1 MLEMRGIRKRYG
13 AIQAN
18 DGIDLKVDAG
28 RILGLLGENGSGKS
42 TLMKV
47 LFGVVKP
54 DSGTIR
60 FRERALV
67 NHTPREAIAAG
78 IGMIHQHFM
87 LVDAMTVLENVL
99 LGWKSGAPVRRSEVA
114 DRIRKTSADFGL
126 DLQPDALIA
135 DLSFGHRQRVEIV
148 KALLEGA
155 DLLVLDEPTSNLSPP
170 EIKSLL
176 GILRKLADQGRAIIF
191 ITHKLGEVF
200 DVCDEVVV
208 LRDGKVTGKSAIAG
222 ATRKDLAHMMV
233 GRDISVGLSRTDRKP
248 GKEVL
253 VARKLTWR
261 DSAGR
266 ERLKEIDFTLHEGE
280 ILAVAGVD
288 GNGQS
293 DLVDVLAGLK
303 LPSEGTI
310 ELDGKNITRATVSN
324 RLRTGLAYIP
334 VDRAATS
341 LVAGMSIEE
350 NLGLRDFDQPPFRRG
365 IWLDHRKFR
374 ERAKARIAEFSILA
388 RQPDMPVGMLSG
400 GNQQKVVIAREI
412 GREPRALIAFQ
423 ATWGLDPGATRF
435 VIDQVIA
442 MRNRGGAVLYIAS
455 ELDEVLMVGDR
466 IGVMSNGRLIGVVP
480 RQEVDL
486 AQIGL
491 MMAGGLDSPDANP
504 TIKS

>member
-1 MLEMRGIRKRYG
+1 MLEMRDIRKRYG

-18 DGIDLKVDAG
+18 DGISLTATGG
-28 RILGLLGENGSGKS
+28 RIVGLLGENGSGKS

-54 DSGTIR
+54 DSGSIR
-60 FRERALV
+60 FRDQVLA

-87 LVDAMTVLENVL
+87 LVEAMTVLENVL
-99 LGWKSGAPVRRSEVA
+99 LASKRTGVQRSEVA
-114 DRIRKTSADFGL
+114 DRIRKTSADYGL
-126 DLQPDALIA
+126 DLQPEAVVA
-135 DLSFGHRQRVEIV
+135 DLSFGRRQRVEIV

-176 GILRKLADQGRAIIF
+176 GVLRKLAGQGKAIIF

-208 LRDGKVTGKSAIAG
+208 LRDGKVAGKSLIAE

-233 GRDISVGLSRTDRKP
+233 GRDISVGLSRTDRQP

-253 VARKLTWR
+253 VARKLTWK
-261 DSAGR
+261 DSTGR
-266 ERLKEIDFTLHEGE
+266 ERLKEVDFSLHEGE

-303 LPSEGTI
+303 PANEGSI
-310 ELDGKNITRATVSN
+310 ELDGRDITRATVGN
-324 RLRTGLAYIP
+324 RLKAGLAYIP

-341 LVAGMSIEE
+341 LVAGMTIEE
-350 NLGLRDFDQPPFRRG
+350 NLGLRDFDRSPYRRG
-365 IWLDHRKFR
+365 IWLNRREFR
-374 ERAKARIAEFSILA
+374 EQARAKIAEFSILA
-388 RQPDMPVGMLSG
+388 RNPDMPVRTLSG

-412 GREPRALIAFQ
+412 GRNPRALIAFQ

-435 VIDQVIA
+435 VIDQMIA

-486 AQIGL
+486 ARIGL
-491 MMAGGLDSPDANP
+491 RMAGGHDDVASA
-504 TIKS
+504 IKS

>member
-1 MLEMRGIRKRYG
+1 MLEMRDIRKRYG

-18 DGIDLKVDAG
+18 DGVSLTASGG
-28 RILGLLGENGSGKS
+28 RIVGLLGENGSGKS

-54 DSGTIR
+54 DSGSIR
-60 FRERALV
+60 FRDQVLAD
-67 NHTPREAIAAG
+67 HTPREAIAAG

-87 LVDAMTVLENVL
+87 LVEAMTVLENVL
-99 LGWKSGAPVRRSEVA
+99 LGSKRTGAQVKRSEVA
-114 DRIRKTSADFGL
+114 DRIRKTSADYGL
-126 DLQPDALIA
+126 DLQPEAVVT
-135 DLSFGHRQRVEIV
+135 DLSFGRRQRVEIV

-176 GILRKLADQGRAIIF
+176 GVLRKLAEQGKAIIF

-208 LRDGKVTGKSAIAG
+208 LRDGKVAGKSLIAE

-233 GRDISVGLSRTDRKP
+233 GRDISVGLSRTDRQP

-253 VARKLTWR
+253 VARKLTWK
-261 DSAGR
+261 DSTGR
-266 ERLKEIDFTLHEGE
+266 ERLKEVDLSLREGE

-303 LPSEGTI
+303 LPSEGSI
-310 ELDGKNITRATVSN
+310 ELDGRDITRARVGN
-324 RLRTGLAYIP
+324 RLKAGLAYIP

-341 LVAGMSIEE
+341 LVAGMTIEE
-350 NLGLRDFDQPPFRRG
+350 NLGLRDFDRPPYRRG
-365 IWLDHRKFR
+365 IWLNHRELR
-374 ERAKARIAEFSILA
+374 EQARAKIAEFSILA
-388 RQPDMPVGMLSG
+388 RNPDLPVRTLSG

-412 GREPRALIAFQ
+412 GRNPRALIAFQ

-435 VIDQVIA
+435 VIDQMIA

-486 AQIGL
+486 ALIGL
-491 MMAGGLDSPDANP
+491 MMAGGHDDGASA
-504 TIKS
+504 IKS